1 MVRKYTVQL
10 TGRDFEPAKKWQLD
24 PTAAVLAV
32 QNSAD
37 YDLLVWDPNDEKCE
51 IYPQETLAALNDR
64 LAHTAYSRLLN
75 QIALVANQQGLQ
87 ITPGLRRQWY
97 LVGDLAVLE
106 HASLLNVAAALLS
119 LTIQVLKP
127 ATDNCRPSAVRLR
140 GLADQARCWLMA
152 AQVTSLQL
160 VASPKPLT
168 TLLQYLL
175 DQADV
180 LDVCHA
186 GGRSR
191 AWQLANDAE
200 ALSKVAV
207 HPTQFQTNSA
217 WTLIRAAALEHYD
230 Q

>member
-1 MVRKYTVQL
+1 MRKYTVQL
-10 TGRDFEPAKKWQLD
+10 TGHDFEPAETWQLD
-24 PTAAVLAV
+24 PTAAVATV
-32 QNSAD
+32 QSSAD
-37 YDLLVWDPNDEKCE
+37 YDLLVWDPDDETCE
-51 IYPQETLAALNDR
+51 IYPQETLAALSDR
-64 LAHTAYSRLLN
+64 LAHTAYSRLLD
-75 QIALVANQQGLQ
+75 QIAQVVSQQGVQ
-87 ITPGLRRQWY
+87 IIPGLRRQWY

-106 HASLLNVAAALLS
+106 HTSLINVAAALLS
-119 LTIQVLKP
+119 LTVQALKTET
-127 ATDNCRPSAVRLR
+127 ASYHSSAVRLR

-175 DQADV
+175 DQANA
-180 LDVCHA
+180 LDACHA

-200 ALSKVAV
+200 ALSKEAV

>member
-1 MVRKYTVQL
+1 MRKYTVQL
-10 TGRDFEPAKKWQLD
+10 TGRDFEPAETWQLD
-24 PTAAVLAV
+24 PTAAVATV
-32 QNSAD
+32 QSSAD
-37 YDLLVWDPNDEKCE
+37 YDLLVWDPDDETCE
-51 IYPQETLAALNDR
+51 IYPQETLAALSDR
-64 LAHTAYSRLLN
+64 LAHTAYSRLLD
-75 QIALVANQQGLQ
+75 QIARVANQQGLQ

-106 HASLLNVAAALLS
+106 HASLINVAAALLS
-119 LTIQVLKP
+119 LTVQALKP
-127 ATDNCRPSAVRLR
+127 ETASYHPSAVRLR

-160 VASPKPLT
+160 VAAPKPLT

-175 DQADV
+175 DQANA
-180 LDVCHA
+180 LDACHA

-200 ALSKVAV
+200 ALSQVDV

-217 WTLIRAAALEHYD
+217 WTLIRAAALERYD